1 MCHKRIRIPRE
12 SANEIMRA
20 LGNLENSIEFVDLTK
35 DDIEAKKN
43 FGSMLKRCEE
53 MNAKILDLETVCGE
67 FHQPLSTYSN
77 YQEFSRDLQ
86 EDIKNRDKVYG
97 STYFDLVEAEVIEND
112 KKIKEL
118 VDSHTQIR
126 EDLVNLIE
134 KKHVLAKTREL
145 LFANTSL
152 ASLAESDT
160 GENGIKS
167 SATNLNFM
175 AGVVQTNEE
184 LKMKRMIFRVSR
196 GRAITTFYNLNIDK
210 EEYLFTS
217 SIRQRGFSFAEG
229 PNAFKSNTS
238 NIQMVNIKPMGDEY
252 NDSPKK
258 IFNIIFQG
266 GEENILL
273 GKILKVCEIFQASR
287 YNVPKNS
294 EIQGEVERLEKEIGD
309 KKDLL
314 IRTEMNLRDILLKTI
329 AYSKNK
335 NSKFSLY
342 KLFFLQEKMVYATLN
357 KCILRDAFI
366 DGEVWI
372 PRRNLDTV
380 SNILQNV
387 FSDKD
392 NKLTAQLSDV
402 ETSSDIMPPT
412 YIPSNDFIWAF
423 QQIVSTYGTPRYR
436 EINPAFFC
444 IVTFPFLFGVMFGD
458 IGHGLILFLFSL
470 YLCLFKESIE
480 KSDSFLK
487 MILKG
492 RYLLLLMGFFG
503 FFCGLMYND
512 FLSVP
517 LDFTSCYEKVTEGPA
532 KQKENCVYS
541 FGLDPKWYSADNE
554 LTFINSMKMK
564 LSVILGV
571 AHMAFGIILKGF
583 NCIFERKWVDFIFV
597 FIPEIILLLILFG
610 YMDFLIIIKWNTNY
624 TNPGDATD
632 IKSLLMEI
640 FLKPGNEVKNP
651 LWGTAEQMRIFHL
664 IILAI
669 VGVCVILM
677 LIPKTILDYSQQKK
691 KYQDYLNNNNNYRG
705 VGEPLV
711 GAGEVKPMEEP
722 KFSDALVHTVIETIE
737 FVLGTVSNTASYL
750 RLWALSLAHSQLSEV
765 FFDYGIKT
773 PSTMTQYM
781 VVNMIILL
789 ITYIFFAYV
798 TFGVLLL
805 MDLMECFL
813 HTLRLHWVEF
823 QNKFYRADGYDF
835 KPFCFRQALNVI
847 EETANI

>member
-12 SANEIMRA
+12 SADEIMRG
-20 LGNLENSIEFVDLTK
+20 LGNLENSLEFVDLTK

-43 FGSMLKRCEE
+43 FSSMLKRCEE
-53 MNAKILDLETVCGE
+53 MNAKILDLETVCKE
-67 FHQPLSTYSN
+67 FHQPLSTYN
-77 YQEFSRDLQ
+77 NFQEFSRDLQ
-86 EDIKNRDKVYG
+86 NDIKNRDKIYG

-134 KKHVLAKTREL
+134 KKHVLKKTSEL
-145 LFANTSL
+145 VFANTNY
-152 ASLAESDT
+152 AGFAEVES
-160 GENGIKS
+160 GENGIKTS
-167 SATNLNFM
+167 SNLNFM

-184 LKMKRMIFRVSR
+184 LKMKRMIFRISR
-196 GRAITTFYNLNIDK
+196 GRAITTFYNLSIDK

-217 SIRQRGFSFAEG
+217 SIRQRGFSFAED
-229 PNAFKSNTS
+229 PSAFQSQNQGVK
-238 NIQMVNIKPMGDEY
+238 IKPLKEDY
-252 NDSPKK
+252 NDSQKK

-273 GKILKVCEIFQASR
+273 GKILRVCEIFQASR

-294 EIQGEVERLEKEIGD
+294 EIQAEIEKMEREISD

-314 IRTEMNLRDILLKTI
+314 IRTEMNLKDILLKTI
-329 AYSKNK
+329 SYSNNK

-342 KLFFLQEKMVYATLN
+342 KLFFLQEKMVYSTLN
-357 KCILRDAFI
+357 KCIMRDTFI

-372 PRRNLDTV
+372 PKRSLDNV
-380 SNILQNV
+380 MNILQNI
-387 FSDKD
+387 FSDKE
-392 NKLTAQLSDV
+392 NKLTASLQDIEV
-402 ETSSDIMPPT
+402 ETEQMPPT
-412 YIPSNDFIWAF
+412 YIPTNDFIWAF
-423 QQIVSTYGTPRYR
+423 QQIVSTYGIPRYR

-470 YLCLFKESIE
+470 YLCIYKETIE
-480 KSDSFLK
+480 KSESFLK
-487 MILKG
+487 YVLKG

-512 FLSVP
+512 FLSLP
-517 LDFTSCYEKVTEGPA
+517 LDFSSCYNKVDKGESPRID
-532 KQKENCVYS
+532 NCVYP
-541 FGLDPKWYSADNE
+541 FGLDPKWYVSENE
-554 LTFINSMKMK
+554 LSFINSLKMK
-564 LSVILGV
+564 LSVIFGV
-571 AHMAFGIILKGF
+571 VHMAFGIFLKGLNSLF
-583 NCIFERKWVDFIFV
+583 EKNCVDFIFV
-597 FIPEIILLLILFG
+597 FIPQIVLLLLLFG
-610 YMDFLIIIKWNTNY
+610 YMDVLIIIKWNTKF
-624 TNPGDATD
+624 TNTSEATD

-640 FLKPGNEVKNP
+640 FLSPGKVQEPP
-651 LWGTAEQMRIFHL
+651 LWGGKDIKPMKTFHYVIIGVVLGCIL
-664 IILAI
+664 I
-669 VGVCVILM
+669 M
-677 LIPKTILDYSQQKK
+677 LIPKTIIDHFKAKK
-691 KYQDYLNNNNNYRG
+691 KYNLAMNNQNNNNF
-705 VGEPLV
+705 GEPLMV
-711 GAGEVKPMEEP
+711 GGAPQNVNLEPP
-722 KFSDALVHTVIETIE
+722 KFSDSFVHTVIETIE

-765 FFDYGIKT
+765 FFSYGIKNPAT
-773 PSTMTQYM
+773 YSKYL
-781 VVNMIILL
+781 VVNIIMLL
-789 ITYIFFAYV
+789 FTYIIFAYV
-798 TFGVLLL
+798 TLGVLLM

-823 QNKFYRADGYDF
+823 QNKFYRADGYEF

>member
-126 EDLVNLIE
+126 EDLVSLIE

-145 LFANTSL
+145 IFANTNL

-229 PNAFKSNTS
+229 PNAFKSNNT
-238 NIQMVNIKPMGDEY
+238 NIKMVNIKPMGDDY

-294 EIQGEVERLEKEIGD
+294 EIQAEVERLEKEIGD

-402 ETSSDIMPPT
+402 ETSSDVMPPT

-458 IGHGLILFLFSL
+458 IGHGLILFLFAT

-480 KSDSFLK
+480 KSESFLK
-487 MILKG
+487 MVLKG

-517 LDFTSCYEKVTEGPA
+517 LDFTTCYQKVSEGPA

-597 FIPEIILLLILFG
+597 FIPEIVLLLILFG
-610 YMDFLIIIKWNTNY
+610 YMDFLIIIKWNTNF
-624 TNPGDATD
+624 TDPGTATD

-640 FLKPGNEVKNP
+640 FLKPNGEIKNP
-651 LWGTAEQMRIFHL
+651 LWGTAETMHTFHL
-664 IILAI
+664 IILGVVAVCI
-669 VGVCVILM
+669 VLM
-677 LIPKTILDYSQQKK
+677 LIPKTLLDYSQQKK
-691 KYQDYLNNNNNYRG
+691 KYQYYLNNQNNYRG

-711 GAGEVKPMEEP
+711 GVGEIKPMEEP
-722 KFSDALVHTVIETIE
+722 KFSDAFVHTIIETIE

-750 RLWALSLAHSQLSEV
+750 RLWALSLAHSQLSAV

-773 PSTMTQYM
+773 PSTMTNYM
-781 VVNMIILL
+781 VINMFVLL

>member
-1 MCHKRIRIPRE
+1 MCHKRIRIPRD

-20 LGNLENSIEFVDLTK
+20 LGNLENSLEFVDLTK

-53 MNAKILDLETVCGE
+53 MNSKILDLETVCNE

-77 YQEFSRDLQ
+77 YQEFSKDLQ

-134 KKHVLAKTREL
+134 KKHVLVKTKEL

-152 ASLAESDT
+152 AGLAEIDSDD
-160 GENGIKS
+160 GIKS

-184 LKMKRMIFRVSR
+184 LKMKRMIFRISR
-196 GRAITTFYNLNIDK
+196 GRAITTFYNLSIDK
-210 EEYLFTS
+210 EEYLFTT

-229 PNAFKSNTS
+229 PNAFQSKSTGVQMI
-238 NIQMVNIKPMGDEY
+238 NIRPIESEY
-252 NDSPKK
+252 NDSQKK

-266 GEENILL
+266 GEENVLL

-294 EIQGEVERLEKEIGD
+294 EIQNEIERLEKEISD

-314 IRTEMNLRDILLKTI
+314 IRTEMNLKDILLKTI

-357 KCILRDAFI
+357 KCIMRDTFI

-372 PRRNLDTV
+372 PRRSLDNVT
-380 SNILQNV
+380 NILQNI
-387 FSDKD
+387 FPDKD
-392 NKLTAQLSDV
+392 NKLTASLSDFESNDEV
-402 ETSSDIMPPT
+402 LPPT
-412 YIPSNDFIWAF
+412 YIPSNDFLWAF

-458 IGHGLILFLFSL
+458 IGHGLILFLFAL

-487 MILKG
+487 MVLKG

-517 LDFTSCYEKVTEGPA
+517 LGFFSCYSKVAEGISV
-532 KQKENCVYS
+532 QKKNCVYP
-541 FGLDPKWYSADNE
+541 FGLDPKWYVSDNE

-564 LSVILGV
+564 LSVIFGV
-571 AHMAFGIILKGF
+571 THMAFGILLKGL
-583 NCIFERKWVDFIFV
+583 NAIFEKKCVDFVFV
-597 FIPEIILLLILFG
+597 FIPEIVLLLVLFG
-610 YMDFLIIIKWNTNY
+610 YMDFLIVLKWNTPN
-624 TNPGDATD
+624 NVTD

-640 FLKPGNEVKNP
+640 FLKPGTVPSNP
-651 LWGTAEQMRIFHL
+651 LWGTGEQMKAFHL
-664 IILAI
+664 IILGI
-669 VGVCVILM
+669 VGICVFLM
-677 LIPKTILDYSQQKK
+677 LIPKTLIDHFQAKK
-691 KYQDYLNNNNNYRG
+691 KYNNRLNNPINNGINEALLEG
-705 VGEPLV
+705 NNAPL
-711 GAGEVKPMEEP
+711 EEP
-722 KFSDALVHTVIETIE
+722 KFSDAFVHTVIETIE

-765 FFDYGIKT
+765 FFDYAIKS
-773 PSTMTQYM
+773 PSTKTQLI
-781 VVNMIILL
+781 VVNAFILL
-789 ITYIFFAYV
+789 ITYILFAYV